1 MNQFRQNTLLA
12 VTTLDNYD
20 KVEAASELKCF
31 HPGVKLQEA
40 LKLLLSRY
48 FLFREEPDKESKT
61 AINLLY
67 SKYWN
72 LVELNMVKLTEMQ
85 NFALRTLIKEIN
97 SGHFG
102 LTNKAFL
109 ESLYGI
115 LLYVRKEEYFGRLR
129 GKTQKFIIR
138 MDLRPKRNHF
148 EKYIGVGYK
157 DKGTAKEESWDGF
170 HSWQEITSTGKS
182 KLNEVIRANSHR
194 LQGKSI
200 KSARYMKSYDLD
212 IDSFGNPVRAHLEK
226 VIIDNRWVAWR
237 EFQCT
242 DQLREK
248 LLLKIMAPIHRK
260 YREKLQPA
268 RDSQGTYLYIEGS
281 LN

>member
-12 VTTLDNYD
+12 VTTLNNYE

-31 HPGVKLQEA
+31 HPGVRLQEA

-48 FLFREEPDKESKT
+48 YLFGEGNDGESRI

-67 SKYWN
+67 SKYLN
-72 LVELNMVKLTEMQ
+72 LISLNMVKLSELQ
-85 NFALRTLIKEIN
+85 KFALQTLIREIN
-97 SGHFG
+97 TGHSG
-102 LTNKAFL
+102 LTNRAFL
-109 ESLYGI
+109 ESLHKS

-129 GKTQKFIIR
+129 GKTQQFIIK

-170 HSWQEITSTGKS
+170 HSWQEITSTGES
-182 KLNEVIRANSHR
+182 KLNEVIRANSR
-194 LQGKSI
+194 KLLGKQI
-200 KSARYMKSYDLD
+200 KSANYHKSYDLSVD
-212 IDSFGNPVRAHLEK
+212 RFGNPVRAHLEK
-226 VIIDNRWVAWR
+226 VIIDNRWIAWR
-237 EFQCT
+237 EFQM
-242 DQLREK
+242 DDNKREILISR
-248 LLLKIMAPIHRK
+248 LLEPIKKKFRV
-260 YREKLQPA
+260 KLQPA